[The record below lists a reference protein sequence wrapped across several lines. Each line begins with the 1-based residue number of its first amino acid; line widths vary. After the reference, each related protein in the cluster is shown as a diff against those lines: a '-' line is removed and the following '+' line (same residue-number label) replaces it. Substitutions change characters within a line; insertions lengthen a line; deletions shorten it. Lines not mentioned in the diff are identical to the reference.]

1 MDELLEVAPSE
12 KRSVGK
18 AFSAM
23 RDARA
28 ILFEKGVLGSMISSF
43 LILVLVF
50 FAWVFVF
57 SALSAF
63 IHYFGGAAQ
72 PLLLF
77 SIDLAFLC
85 LYWGALFFGVMP
97 VLLGYL
103 RMAGLMAVGQRP
115 TMRESFYY
123 FTSPQR
129 YRRSLLIGA
138 LLALGIALPV
148 ALSFISFYLSV
159 VIYYDL
165 LLFEFSW
172 LVATLIFVGL
182 LSLLSSI
189 LGGITSTGRI
199 YFGGILATVIFM
211 IWNII
216 STFLSILVI
225 LLIVRL
231 IVLLVKKG
239 VTPYNSAWYQIDQFL
254 GKITYKITSIF
265 VKKSFSYKKSLIV
278 SLIVFA
284 LFTFVGRI
292 VITLLIN
299 LCYAIPF

>member
-1 MDELLEVAPSE
+1 MLPTKHFYIIFINIMSY
-12 KRSVGK
+12 
-18 AFSAM
+18 
-23 RDARA
+23 
-28 ILFEKGVLGSMISSF
+28 
-43 LILVLVF
+43 VF
-50 FAWVFVF
+50 QI
-57 SALSAF
+57 LSAIVNIYSIICF
-63 IHYFGGAAQ
+63 IYIMLSWFPGARFTKFGKFVSSLCE
-72 PLLLF
+72 PYMELF
-77 SIDLAFLC
+77 SRFRWFTFGHIDF
-85 LYWGALFFGVMP
+85 
-97 VLLGYL
+97 
-103 RMAGLMAVGQRP
+103 
-115 TMRESFYY
+115 
-123 FTSPQR
+123 SP
-129 YRRSLLIGA
+129 I
-138 LLALGIALPV
+138 
-148 ALSFISFYLSV
+148 IS
-159 VIYYDL
+159 I
-165 LLFEFSW
+165 
-172 LVATLIFVGL
+172 GL

-284 LFTFVGRI
+284 LLTFVGRI

>member
-1 MDELLEVAPSE
+1 M
-12 KRSVGK
+12 G
-18 AFSAM
+18 
-23 RDARA
+23 
-28 ILFEKGVLGSMISSF
+28 
-43 LILVLVF
+43 
-50 FAWVFVF
+50 
-57 SALSAF
+57 
-63 IHYFGGAAQ
+63 
-72 PLLLF
+72 LF
-77 SIDLAFLC
+77 SRFRWFTFGHIDF
-85 LYWGALFFGVMP
+85 
-97 VLLGYL
+97 
-103 RMAGLMAVGQRP
+103 
-115 TMRESFYY
+115 
-123 FTSPQR
+123 SP
-129 YRRSLLIGA
+129 I
-138 LLALGIALPV
+138 
-148 ALSFISFYLSV
+148 IS
-159 VIYYDL
+159 I
-165 LLFEFSW
+165 
-172 LVATLIFVGL
+172 GL

-284 LFTFVGRI
+284 LLTFVGRI

>member
-1 MDELLEVAPSE
+1 MSY
-12 KRSVGK
+12 
-18 AFSAM
+18 
-23 RDARA
+23 
-28 ILFEKGVLGSMISSF
+28 
-43 LILVLVF
+43 VF
-50 FAWVFVF
+50 QI
-57 SALSAF
+57 LSAIVNLYSIICF
-63 IHYFGGAAQ
+63 IYIMLSWFPGDRFTKFRKFVSSLCEPYMG
-72 PLLLF
+72 LF
-77 SIDLAFLC
+77 SRFRWFTFGHIDF
-85 LYWGALFFGVMP
+85 
-97 VLLGYL
+97 
-103 RMAGLMAVGQRP
+103 
-115 TMRESFYY
+115 
-123 FTSPQR
+123 SP
-129 YRRSLLIGA
+129 I
-138 LLALGIALPV
+138 
-148 ALSFISFYLSV
+148 IS
-159 VIYYDL
+159 I
-165 LLFEFSW
+165 
-172 LVATLIFVGL
+172 GL

-284 LFTFVGRI
+284 LLTFVGRI

>member
-1 MDELLEVAPSE
+1 MLPT
-12 KRSVGK
+12 KH
-18 AFSAM
+18 FY
-23 RDARA
+23 
-28 ILFEKGVLGSMISSF
+28 IIFISIMSY
-43 LILVLVF
+43 VF
-50 FAWVFVF
+50 QI
-57 SALSAF
+57 LSAIVNIYSIICF
-63 IHYFGGAAQ
+63 IYIMLSWFPSARFTKFGKFVSSLCEPYMG
-72 PLLLF
+72 LF
-77 SIDLAFLC
+77 SRFRWFTFGHIDF
-85 LYWGALFFGVMP
+85 
-97 VLLGYL
+97 
-103 RMAGLMAVGQRP
+103 
-115 TMRESFYY
+115 
-123 FTSPQR
+123 SP
-129 YRRSLLIGA
+129 I
-138 LLALGIALPV
+138 
-148 ALSFISFYLSV
+148 IS
-159 VIYYDL
+159 I
-165 LLFEFSW
+165 
-172 LVATLIFVGL
+172 GL

-284 LFTFVGRI
+284 LLTFVGRI